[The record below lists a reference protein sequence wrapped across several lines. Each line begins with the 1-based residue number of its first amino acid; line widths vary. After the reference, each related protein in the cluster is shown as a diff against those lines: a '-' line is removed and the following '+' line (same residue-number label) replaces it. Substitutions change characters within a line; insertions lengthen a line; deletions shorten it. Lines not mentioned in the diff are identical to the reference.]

1 MIKYSLVRINLKY
14 VRKFHNTY
22 TNHGIL
28 YKYCII
34 NLINHD
40 DKDIRKIDLSYKN
53 LNLLVR

>member
-1 MIKYSLVRINLKY
+1 MIKHSLVRIKSEVCKEISQYLHQSWY
-14 VRKFHNTY
+14 
-22 TNHGIL
+22 L